1 VHAEVHNCRMPSAHG
16 LRIVDRCVVCELRNE
31 SFFCSLPAA
40 VLQEFEKLKVSML
53 FRKGTL
59 LFSEGEKPGGIH
71 MLCQGEVRL
80 STTLRDGRS
89 VVLKFAQPGEILGLS
104 SCISALSYDLTAKA
118 DTTCQANFVKRQDF
132 LRFLREH
139 GEACL
144 RAAECLGA
152 QLQDVVAVV
161 RTLAKGH
168 RASERLAKFLLSQ
181 DAEGANRVALTLT
194 QREIA
199 EAIATSRE
207 TVSRMLGEFKK
218 ANLIAVDGKRGAR
231 TANIS
236 IRDRAAMQKLFG
248 T

>member
-1 VHAEVHNCRMPSAHG
+1 MPSAHG
-16 LRIVDRCVVCELRNE
+16 LGIVDRCVVCELRNE
-31 SFFCSLPAA
+31 SFFCALPAA
-40 VLQEFEKLKVSML
+40 VLQEFEKLKVSMV

-80 STTLRDGRS
+80 STRLRDGRTA
-89 VVLKFAQPGEILGLS
+89 VLKLAQPGEILGLS
-104 SCISALSYDLTAKA
+104 SCISGSSYDLTAKA

-132 LRFLREH
+132 LRFLREQR
-139 GEACL
+139 EACL
-144 RAAECLGA
+144 RAAAYLGV
-152 QLQDVVAVV
+152 QLQDVVAVI
-161 RTLAKGH
+161 RRLAKGH
-168 RASERLAKFLLSQ
+168 SASERLAKFLLSQ
-181 DAEGANRVALTLT
+181 DAEGPGRVTLTLT

-218 ANLIAVDGKRGAR
+218 ADLIAVDSKCGTR